1 MIAPKKHSREQA
13 ARRRRAVAIMLLF
26 GVVLPV
32 AIVVV
37 WLVLH

>member
-1 MIAPKKHSREQA
+1 MIAPKKHSPS
-13 ARRRRAVAIMLLF
+13 RRLAVRVQFAIMLLF